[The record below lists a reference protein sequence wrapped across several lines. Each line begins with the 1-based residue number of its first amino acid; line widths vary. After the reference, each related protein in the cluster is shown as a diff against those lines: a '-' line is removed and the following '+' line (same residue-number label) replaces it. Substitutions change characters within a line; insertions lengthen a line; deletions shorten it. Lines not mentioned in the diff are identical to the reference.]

1 MNLDEQLEYF
11 EAMDWFNA
19 KYQTN
24 KDVARLLK
32 YMYGVWPKATLQLA
46 HQGFF
51 MAITMAN

>member
-1 MNLDEQLEYF
+1 MNLDEQFEYF
-11 EAMDWFNA
+11 EAIDWFNA
-19 KYQTN
+19 KYETN
-24 KDVARLLK
+24 KDIARLLK